1 MEDFVEYVLSFYG
14 TGWAAIYDYAFT
26 REEVEAALAIR
37 LENTEIEFA
46 ADSYDRELV
55 RDIVL
60 DVLRGEK

>member
-1 MEDFVEYVLSFYG
+1 MNDFIEYVMSFYG
-14 TGWAAIYDYAFT
+14 SVEDAIYDYAFT

-46 ADSYDRELV
+46 ADSVDRELI

-60 DVLRGEK
+60 ENIRGAK